1 MLTPHRCAPSLTRST
16 SSAWPT
22 WPPRSMLFTYCIAR
36 VSTSDWGK
44 ERKRSSLPAR
54 GLRRTRSPPNISFIG
69 TVYGA
74 MDILYWYTDLNVSL
88 YIRHSGS
95 SIAKS
100 SNDEAEVAVE
110 VIGTFA
116 HGVSKTR
123 DGRDVPRWW
132 SEHPVL
138 AHPRLPLPRRS
149 NPRPPVEGPLSPSP
163 PGDQEMG
170 RTWQAFFRSPPSG
183 AGDQRREPSWTV
195 PPPPPVPVARSDSA
209 PDRIRSASPLRD
221 IHAALRTVSPD
232 HLFLLSGHVFI
243 V

>member
-1 MLTPHRCAPSLTRST
+1 MPYGRDEPVQMVGHAKTSPLEARTRKSVGYPFLDTNVASVVVQGICGGSRSPSGKEGSWRIRSNSLLICRIGGCVRDMLSPHRCAPSLTRPP

-36 VSTSDWGK
+36 VSTSDCGK
-44 ERKRSSLPAR
+44 ERKCSSLPAR

-110 VIGTFA
+110 VIVTFA
-116 HGVSKTR
+116 RGVSIDT
-123 DGRDVPRWW
+123 G
-132 SEHPVL
+132 
-138 AHPRLPLPRRS
+138 
-149 NPRPPVEGPLSPSP
+149 
-163 PGDQEMG
+163 
-170 RTWQAFFRSPPSG
+170 
-183 AGDQRREPSWTV
+183 
-195 PPPPPVPVARSDSA
+195 
-209 PDRIRSASPLRD
+209 
-221 IHAALRTVSPD
+221 
-232 HLFLLSGHVFI
+232 
-243 V
+243 